1 MARQRAEFDD
11 AELDDLPEA
20 LRWREYMSRVEAV
33 LFAAPKPVTREA
45 LARVVGAD
53 VAIEA
58 LIADIGEDL
67 RARPYEIVFVAGGW
81 RFQTRKRFAPFIR
94 AAAGAPASAAL
105 SETQARVL
113 TAIAYFQPLTR
124 AELSQILCRDISRD
138 ILATLRETG
147 LIGAGP
153 RSPRAGAP
161 VTYVTT
167 GTFLERFGLASLRD
181 LPEMEKLEDEGL
193 LGKDALLSGELASA
207 FGIEIDEPDKDDE
220 AEDDSAAAF
229 AEQRSNGEED

>member
-11 AELDDLPEA
+11 AELDELPEA

-33 LFAAPKPVTREA
+33 LFAAPRPVTRET

-53 VAIEA
+53 VVIEA

-105 SETQARVL
+105 SDTQARVL

-153 RSPRAGAP
+153 RCRATIMVAGHRQLNWPIGPPSRSVYRGTDVIAVWQYKSEAAITIIVARAG
-161 VTYVTT
+161 
-167 GTFLERFGLASLRD
+167 F
-181 LPEMEKLEDEGL
+181 
-193 LGKDALLSGELASA
+193 SG
-207 FGIEIDEPDKDDE
+207 
-220 AEDDSAAAF
+220 
-229 AEQRSNGEED
+229 

>member
-1 MARQRAEFDD
+1 
-11 AELDDLPEA
+11 
-20 LRWREYMSRVEAV
+20 
-33 LFAAPKPVTREA
+33 
-45 LARVVGAD
+45 
-53 VAIEA
+53 
-58 LIADIGEDL
+58 
-67 RARPYEIVFVAGGW
+67 
-81 RFQTRKRFAPFIR
+81 
-94 AAAGAPASAAL
+94 L
-105 SETQARVL
+105 SETQARVV

-138 ILATLRETG
+138 ILATLRDTG

-193 LGKDALLSGELASA
+193 LSKDALLSGELAAA
-207 FGIEIDEPDKDDE
+207 FGIEIDEPDAAGE
-220 AEDDSAAAF
+220 TEDNCAAAF
-229 AEQRSNGEED
+229 AEQRSHGEED